1 MGQWTL
7 FTHTEATDDSKDHA
21 KDLCDECLKADH
33 VRVVYSVEVSN
44 QLGNARA
51 IGSRS
56 PVNRHSAGNEDAAC
70 RETSEECPA
79 ESQTVRVT
87 INDVVGCVSAED
99 SDCLFDLAHNCSN
112 KSSKHANDSVADP
125 LGESIITVTC
135 LIYENLRSDKVKVER
150 LLMLEDVVFTRIDF
164 IGEARIH
171 LHFICTATSHFFS
184 SFLYLI
190 IITIMYV

>member
-7 FTHTEATDDSKDHA
+7 LTHTEATDDSKDHS
-21 KDLCDECLKADH
+21 KDLCDECLKTDH

-44 QLGNARA
+44 QLGDARA

-56 PVNRHSAGNEDAAC
+56 PVNGHSAGNEDAAC

-99 SDCLFDLAHNCSN
+99 SDCLFDLAHNCSD

-125 LGESIITVTC
+125 FGKSIIFVTSS
-135 LIYENLRSDKVKVER
+135 IYENFRSNQVEIQR
-150 LLMLEDVVFTRIDF
+150 LLMLEDVVSSWIHLVR
-164 IGEARIH
+164 EARIH
-171 LHFICTATSHFFS
+171 LHFIGSAASHFLFCL
-184 SFLYLI
+184 FNNYNYFVCL
-190 IITIMYV
+190 